1 MRRATLLAV
10 PLVVVLVVSLGAA
23 AAPQQPEAS
32 ATTVVSRIAQPGLPD
47 EISFSV
53 SGPPTADQS
62 LPGYG
67 YPDDGSILR
76 MGSADQHVA
85 AQAGE
90 SASAQAEA
98 GALAVSLF
106 NGEITA
112 ESIDMHSSVAAGSV
126 SASGSIGGSVIT
138 GLTVLGQQITPA
150 ANLVVPV
157 ADWGSLA
164 ILASNV
170 EASQDPPRSA
180 TASVTALRLKLLL
193 DHGGLSAG
201 STVEIGTA
209 SATATAAPVVV
220 APPPTAT
227 KPVVPQTAGTP
238 VVPKGAPR
246 EPGGSP
252 ILGAPPELIRPAPAV
267 SAQLST
273 GGYVFPVYGPASYG
287 DTFGAPRGDVSG
299 GWHHGEDIFAPLGT
313 PLLAVSD
320 GTVFSVGWN
329 EIGGWRLW
337 LRDPSGNEFYYAHLS
352 AYSPLA
358 VNGKQVK
365 AGDVL
370 GFMGNTGD
378 AIHSAVHLH
387 FEIHPVG
394 LLSRGYDGAVAPY
407 PFLNAWRHAQD
418 IAFDT
423 GRVYLPTEGP
433 GSGSARSAPPAAAV
447 LLEANDISSTS
458 GLVPG
463 SLETTLSG
471 RAPKAPAGGG
481 AR

>member
-1 MRRATLLAV
+1 
-10 PLVVVLVVSLGAA
+10 
-23 AAPQQPEAS
+23 
-32 ATTVVSRIAQPGLPD
+32 
-47 EISFSV
+47 
-53 SGPPTADQS
+53 
-62 LPGYG
+62 
-67 YPDDGSILR
+67 
-76 MGSADQHVA
+76 
-85 AQAGE
+85 
-90 SASAQAEA
+90 
-98 GALAVSLF
+98 
-106 NGEITA
+106 
-112 ESIDMHSSVAAGSV
+112 
-126 SASGSIGGSVIT
+126 
-138 GLTVLGQQITPA
+138 
-150 ANLVVPV
+150 
-157 ADWGSLA
+157 
-164 ILASNV
+164 
-170 EASQDPPRSA
+170 
-180 TASVTALRLKLLL
+180 
-193 DHGGLSAG
+193 
-201 STVEIGTA
+201 
-209 SATATAAPVVV
+209 
-220 APPPTAT
+220 
-227 KPVVPQTAGTP
+227 
-238 VVPKGAPR
+238 
-246 EPGGSP
+246 
-252 ILGAPPELIRPAPAV
+252 V

-313 PLLAVSD
+313 PLVAVSD

-387 FEIHPVG
+387 FEIHPLG

-433 GSGSARSAPPAAAV
+433 GSAKSAPPAAAM

-463 SLETTLSG
+463 SLESTLSG

-481 AR
+481 DR